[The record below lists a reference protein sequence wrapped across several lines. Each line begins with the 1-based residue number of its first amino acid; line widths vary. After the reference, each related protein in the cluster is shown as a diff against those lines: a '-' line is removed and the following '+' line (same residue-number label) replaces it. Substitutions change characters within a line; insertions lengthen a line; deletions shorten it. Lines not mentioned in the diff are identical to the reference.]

1 MSVGKWRTVQITV
14 RVGCEDYR
22 KRPGTDESANWKLSL
37 VGPERRWIMD
47 LAVYR
52 HRQAPYDNDNEA
64 RGLRR
69 LKATKSVS
77 RRRANATS
85 VHMVQSGV

>member
-1 MSVGKWRTVQITV
+1 
-14 RVGCEDYR
+14 
-22 KRPGTDESANWKLSL
+22 
-37 VGPERRWIMD
+37 MD